1 VATDSKQLSHS
12 INAVYGAK
20 FASEKYLKR
29 FFDQEYSLKEPS
41 KYEYIKFLFDKDIP
55 DRDIFY
61 NPLLKN
67 NYLDQDLNIVLF
79 KTFADYFKL
88 GLRDI
93 KQCMNTLLT
102 IKLTWKEG
110 KIHLAYLLFFII
122 LKHISDE
129 NIVFNT
135 NVRNFGQS
143 FFQELLNK
151 KYSEP
156 TIMLKGFTN
165 AHQGTMRSIPELII
179 MYSKIASI
187 TTSQQKIDMSDNIRV
202 REYVNLISY
211 FFNNDEEKLLNKYPK
226 LVLNAGQ
233 LS

>member
-29 FFDQEYSLKEPS
+29 FFDQEYSLKEPN

-122 LKHISDE
+122 LKQISDE